1 MGALMHCRP
10 CGETLWRDAIFSGLA
25 YGLALWCVPGIGLPL
40 AACCLLPLLRHWQ
53 QALDS
58 DAPLPWRRLWLAS
71 LLGMLL
77 GQWLTLGYFLP
88 QAPFVMPWVLTVQ
101 GLIATLPWLLL
112 PLFRPLLGRH
122 MLWALPAL
130 WVGCD
135 WVESSL
141 DWLVPTPLG
150 VTLGAAA
157 PLLPLY
163 AWTGIGGGTLLL
175 LVLQVGVV
183 QAGLNRHGLRLGA
196 AVAGGWL
203 LLGGGLCLSLPPV
216 QDDRAPRP
224 LALVRSGPLT
234 DDNRGELALQDRLL
248 RLSGKAVA
256 AGARLVVWPES
267 ALLNGLTEPGAVTE
281 TLARWMARRQV
292 GLLAGHLDADHN
304 GVSVRWPDGRLA
316 SYHKRW
322 LVPAAEHP
330 YLLGLGPGRLQPGVA
345 ASSLPVPEG
354 GRLGPLICYEVL
366 IGRAGV
372 EQVRAGAT
380 ALLVLANDVDFWN
393 TPARWQLDAM
403 ARIRAVETGRDLLRV
418 TSVGSLW
425 HVDAWGRQVWRDDET
440 TPAAHL
446 VWPQWREGLTW
457 YVRYPASLPVL
468 ALAGL
473 VAGCLLALGRRYR
486 QRRML
491 TAVTC

>member
-1 MGALMHCRP
+1 MGALMRCRP
-10 CGETLWRDAIFSGLA
+10 SRESLWRDAVVSGLA
-25 YGLALWCVPGIGLPL
+25 YGLALWCLPGIGLAL

-53 QALDS
+53 QALRS
-58 DAPLPWRRLWLAS
+58 AAPPPWRRLGLAS
-71 LLGMLL
+71 LLSMLV

-101 GLIATLPWLLL
+101 GLFATLPWLLL

-122 MLWALPAL
+122 TLWALPVL
-130 WVGCD
+130 WLVLD
-135 WVESSL
+135 WAESGL

-150 VTLGAAA
+150 VTLGTAA

-163 AWTGIGGGTLLL
+163 AWSGIGGGTLLL
-175 LVLQVGVV
+175 LLWQVGVV
-183 QAGLNRHGLRLGA
+183 QAGLRRGIVV
-196 AVAGGWL
+196 VAGWL
-203 LLGGGLCLSLPPV
+203 LLSGGLWLSLPPV
-216 QDDRAPRP
+216 QDDQTARP
-224 LALVRSGPLT
+224 VALIRSGPLS

-248 RLSGKAVA
+248 RLSSRAVA

-267 ALLNGLTEPGAVTE
+267 ALLTALTEPGPVTQ
-281 TLARWMARRQV
+281 TLVRWTERQQV
-292 GLLAGHLDADHN
+292 GLLAGHLDAEHN

-330 YLLGLGPGRLQPGVA
+330 YLFGLGPGRLQPGVA

-366 IGRAGV
+366 IGQAGV
-372 EQVRAGAT
+372 EQVRAGAE

-425 HVDAWGRQVWRDDET
+425 HVDAWGRQVWRDDAAE
-440 TPAAHL
+440 PAARL
-446 VWPQWREGLTW
+446 VWPQWRQAQTW
-457 YVRYPASLPVL
+457 YVRYPASLPLL

-473 VAGCLLALGRRYR
+473 VVGCCVMLGRRYR
-486 QRRML
+486 LMML
-491 TAVTC
+491 AGCRS